1 MTAIKLSL
9 AKSRMPLPC
18 HTLIHWGAE
27 NPLER
32 GAIVGTLTRRS
43 DRNVI
48 GTHGGSYSVYR
59 SLSIASGA
67 LNPMHRADLT
77 DTQPLVQ
84 IPPNPAW
91 HVGSGHPHRIVSLDP
106 WGASITDV
114 FGHLLT
120 QGVDLRPTIA
130 ITQAHIDLPEIQS
143 AIRQGDLSIDGT
155 IVKANGSLQVT
166 KVAIDPVWYLPGI
179 AMRLGT
185 SEKNLRDVLYEQ
197 TGGMFPE
204 FIKRPDLKVWLPP
217 VGNTTLYIL
226 GDVSMIANRDRP
238 LALRVHDE
246 CNGSDVFGSDICT
259 CRPYLIQGIEECV
272 KTAQLGG
279 NGVIAY
285 FRKEGRSL
293 GEVTKFLVYNAR
305 KRNGDRADQY
315 FERTECLAGIQD
327 ARMQVL
333 MPDVLHWLGIQT
345 IDRFISMSDLKYN
358 AIVQSGISIITRVPL
373 PNSRIPEDAWV
384 EMEAKKAAGYY
395 SETPSNWTDL
405 QEVRGRSIGL

>member
-1 MTAIKLSL
+1 MSE
-9 AKSRMPLPC
+9 RHRP
-18 HTLIHWGAE
+18 IHWGAK

-32 GAIVGTLTRRS
+32 GAIIGTLTQRS
-43 DRNVI
+43 QRNVI
-48 GTHGGSYSVYR
+48 GTHSGSYSVYR
-59 SLSIASGA
+59 SLSIASGQ
-67 LNPMHRADLT
+67 LDPTHRADLT

-84 IPPNPAW
+84 IPPNPTW
-91 HVGSGHPHRIVSLDP
+91 STEPGQTEPGYPHRIVSLDP

-114 FGHLLT
+114 FGSLLT
-120 QGVDLRPTIA
+120 QGVDVRPTIA
-130 ITQAHIDLPEIQS
+130 ITQAHIDLPEIQA
-143 AIRQGDLSIDGT
+143 AIRQGDLSIDGI

-166 KVAIDPVWYLPGI
+166 KIAIDPVWYLPGI
-179 AMRLGT
+179 ATRLGT
-185 SEKNLRDVLYEQ
+185 SEKKLREVLHEH

-204 FIKRPDLKVWLPP
+204 FIQRPDLKVWLPP

-226 GDVSMIANRDRP
+226 GDVGTIANCDRP

-259 CRPYLIQGIEECV
+259 CRPYLIQGIEECIR
-272 KTAQLGG
+272 TAQLGG

-315 FERTECLAGIQD
+315 FERTECVAGVQD
-327 ARMQVL
+327 ARMQIL

-345 IDRFISMSDLKYN
+345 IDRFISMSDLKHD
-358 AIVQSGISIITRVPL
+358 AIVQSGISIVTRVPL

-384 EMEAKKAAGYY
+384 EMEAKKASGYY
-395 SETPSNWTDL
+395 SETPSAWTDL
-405 QEVRGRSIGL
+405 QEVRGRSMEL

>member
-1 MTAIKLSL
+1 
-9 AKSRMPLPC
+9 MPLLQP
-18 HTLIHWGAE
+18 TPIHWGAK

-32 GAIVGTLTRRS
+32 GALVGTLTQRHY
-43 DRNVI
+43 RNVI

-67 LNPMHRADLT
+67 LDPTHRADLT
-77 DTQPLVQ
+77 HTQPLVQ

-91 HVGSGHPHRIVSLDP
+91 YTEPGQMPRIVSLDP

-120 QGVDLRPTIA
+120 QGVDVRPTIA

-143 AIRQGDLSIDGT
+143 AIRQGELSIDGT
-155 IVKANGSLQVT
+155 IVKANGSLRVT
-166 KVAIDPVWYLPGI
+166 KIAIDPVWYLPGI

-185 SEKNLRDVLYEQ
+185 SEKNLRDVLHKH
-197 TGGMFPE
+197 TGGMFSDL
-204 FIKRPDLKVWLPP
+204 ITRPDLQVWLPP
-217 VGNTTLYIL
+217 VGNITLYIL

-272 KTAQLGG
+272 KTAQIGG

-285 FRKEGRSL
+285 FRKEGRAL

-305 KRNGDRADQY
+305 KRNGDRADHY
-315 FERTECLAGIQD
+315 FERTECIAGIQD
-327 ARMQVL
+327 SRMQIL

-345 IDRFISMSDLKYN
+345 IDRFISMSDLKYD
-358 AIVQSGISIITRVPL
+358 AIVQSGISIITRIPL
-373 PNSRIPEDAWV
+373 PDARIPDDAWV

-395 SETPSNWTDL
+395 SEIPSHWTDL
-405 QEVRGRSIGL
+405 QELKGRSIDF